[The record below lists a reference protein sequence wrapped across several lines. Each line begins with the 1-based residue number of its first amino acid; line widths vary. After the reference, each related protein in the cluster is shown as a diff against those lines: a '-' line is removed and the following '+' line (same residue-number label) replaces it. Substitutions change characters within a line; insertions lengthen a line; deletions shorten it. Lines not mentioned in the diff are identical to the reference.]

1 MTRLWEAEG
10 IGVDS
15 ESKSFSGFCPVKP
28 EVGNLKGDLL
38 EVLSVLFI
46 FRQGIILYSNLISDK
61 LKIETKKVYFCHLV

>member
-10 IGVDS
+10 IGIDS
-15 ESKSFSGFCPVKP
+15 ESKSFSGFCPVEP

-46 FRQGIILYSNLISDK
+46 FPPENHSIFESNIRQTQN
-61 LKIETKKVYFCHLV
+61 